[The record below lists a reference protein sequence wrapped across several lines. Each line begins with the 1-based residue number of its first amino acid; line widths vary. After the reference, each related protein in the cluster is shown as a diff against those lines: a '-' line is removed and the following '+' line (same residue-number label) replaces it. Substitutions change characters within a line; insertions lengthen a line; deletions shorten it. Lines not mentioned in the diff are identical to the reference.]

1 MSEFEKKVFSY
12 AAKNA
17 ADGKYKKSIAK
28 STKHIVS
35 IMIDDSDKLE
45 FWLVTEESII
55 HGCDFIV
62 VYCELDGSFETV
74 ALVG

>member
-1 MSEFEKKVFSY
+1 
-12 AAKNA
+12 
-17 ADGKYKKSIAK
+17 
-28 STKHIVS
+28 
-35 IMIDDSDKLE
+35 MIDDSDKLQ

-62 VYCELDGSFETV
+62 VYCEMNGSFETV